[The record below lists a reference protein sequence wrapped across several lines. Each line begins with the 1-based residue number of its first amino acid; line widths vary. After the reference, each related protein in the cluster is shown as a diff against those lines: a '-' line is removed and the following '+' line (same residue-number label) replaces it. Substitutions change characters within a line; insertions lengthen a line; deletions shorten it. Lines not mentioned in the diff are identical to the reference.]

1 MRGIDVF
8 YQLCYFLSLN
18 ARNAYIQGR
27 REYFVAATVRNE
39 CPVRSSKCHFTRPHK
54 CFVVVE
60 DIAIRLPK
68 HKHIDTNSTVHFNL
82 FSRCHWLH
90 MCTES
95 VNQQHLFFKKRY

>member
-1 MRGIDVF
+1 MRPKKVIEAGLV
-8 YQLCYFLSLN
+8 LVPAN
-18 ARNAYIQGR
+18 N
-27 REYFVAATVRNE
+27 YFVAATVRNE

-95 VNQQHLFFKKRY
+95 VNQQHLFFKTLLRGES